1 MFFKIGSTIVS
12 PEQENINIPVEV
24 FKGNPKDGGCFITGL
39 SPDVHI
45 IYHAAFN
52 ADKPL
57 SVYFKEAEEYAAR
70 TIKELND

>member
-45 IYHAAFN
+45 IF
-52 ADKPL
+52 PEL
-57 SVYFKEAEEYAAR
+57 ISRPSGWLLWAEM
-70 TIKELND
+70 